1 MFGSFFL
8 DSFYRGHSGRFRQLF
23 DPSQPWGE
31 HFHPW
36 CDLFGI
42 RLTEIIDDEEAVS
55 RLEMNPNRSPQC
67 IRIPLATSPDHF
79 ASLGHARAIIYPGAR
94 AVRASVPPPQNT

>member
-1 MFGSFFL
+1 MFGSFF
-8 DSFYRGHSGRFRQLF
+8 SFYRGHSGRFRQLF
-23 DPSQPWGE
+23 GPSQPWDE

-36 CDLFGI
+36 CDLFDI
-42 RLTEIIDDEEAVS
+42 REIVDDEEAVS

-79 ASLGHARAIIYPGAR
+79 ASLGHAPAIIYPAAR
-94 AVRASVPPPQNT
+94 AVRVSVPPPQNN